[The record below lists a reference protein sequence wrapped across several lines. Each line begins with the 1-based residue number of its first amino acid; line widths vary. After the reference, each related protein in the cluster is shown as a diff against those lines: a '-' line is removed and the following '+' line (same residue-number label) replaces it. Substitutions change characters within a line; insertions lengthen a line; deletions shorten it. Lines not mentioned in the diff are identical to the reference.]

1 MDDLLTLSVRDLAKA
16 IRSKQTTSKHLT
28 KLFLDRI
35 ETVNPALNAVIRLE
49 PETAMKYAARADIA
63 LQGGETPG
71 KLFGVPMT
79 IKDSLDTFDMITT
92 WGTEGRR
99 EFRPGKD
106 ATCVERLRNEGA
118 ILMGKTNTPEFTLSF
133 KTDNLI
139 FGQTNNPFDTS
150 RTPGGSSGGAA
161 AIIGAGG
168 SPFDVGT
175 DTGGSI
181 RLPGHFCGIN
191 GIKPT
196 TGRVPCTGNAL
207 PTSGV
212 IATLTQPGPMAK
224 SVDDLIYLLE
234 IMAGPDN
241 IDPHA
246 IPCPLLD
253 PYAVNVAELKIGYH
267 TDNGIKTPDDPIVS
281 TIRSVVDLLSAHKM
295 VASEVRPSGI
305 EMATLIF
312 GHLLTAD
319 NGDMIN
325 MLLEDSQTIT
335 PSPVIAGLLE
345 GAGDPIN
352 GPEYSQA
359 INLWHNFQSS
369 MLSYF
374 DEFDILVSP
383 VNAHTAIAHDQP
395 EDFSA
400 YSYTTAYN
408 LTGWPSVVIRAGTDP
423 DGLPIGVQILAR
435 PFREDQCL
443 AVASWLEAR
452 LGPFPDVN
460 HSIVNTNAQHRGINV

>member
-1 MDDLLTLSVRDLAKA
+1 MDDLLALSVRDLATA
-16 IRSKQTTSKHLT
+16 IRSKQTTSKQLT

-35 ETVNPALNAVIRLE
+35 EAVNPALNAVIRLE
-49 PETAMKYAARADIA
+49 PEIAMKYAERADIA

-118 ILMGKTNTPEFTLSF
+118 VLMGKTNTPEFTLSF

-161 AIIGAGG
+161 AIISAGG

-181 RLPGHFCGIN
+181 RLPSHFCGIS

-253 PYAVNVAELKIGYH
+253 PYAVNLAELKIGYH

-281 TIRSVVDLLSAHKM
+281 TIRSVVDLLRAHKM
-295 VASEVRPSGI
+295 VASEVRPSGL
-305 EMATLIF
+305 EMAGLIF
-312 GHLLTAD
+312 GHLMAAD

-325 MLLEDSQTIT
+325 MLLEDNQTLT
-335 PSPVIAGLLE
+335 PSPVIVGLLA
-345 GAGDPIN
+345 GTGDPIS
-352 GPEYSQA
+352 GPE
-359 INLWHNFQSS
+359 
-369 MLSYF
+369 
-374 DEFDILVSP
+374 
-383 VNAHTAIAHDQP
+383 
-395 EDFSA
+395 
-400 YSYTTAYN
+400 
-408 LTGWPSVVIRAGTDP
+408 
-423 DGLPIGVQILAR
+423 
-435 PFREDQCL
+435 
-443 AVASWLEAR
+443 
-452 LGPFPDVN
+452 
-460 HSIVNTNAQHRGINV
+460 